1 MKFSRTYIK
10 VSFLLAVYGYN
21 IIFIP
26 ASWRSRW
33 FWPWCEMCH
42 SKLNSNGDLYDVVW
56 FAISTKT
63 TFGSG
68 LQRLLMVVMKI
79 KFYLLGFSL
88 WRKQKIWPTQGEI
101 GAQDCPS
108 AIQTLRHSGS
118 SAKGSSLT
126 PFLVSR
132 KQKTFMLSLPLIL
145 LSFTFCK
152 SWLVI
157 MYSWST
163 NLTIDI
169 GNRGVGILPSRVRFW
184 GRSFQVL
191 RQTFPN
197 VERWI
202 TKKINASPFPP
213 KS

>member
-1 MKFSRTYIK
+1 MIQVFGTDGRVWDGHLKFSRTYIK

-108 AIQTLRHSGS
+108 AIQTLRRQCKGIIFDTFLGFSEAKDIYAFFTSHS
-118 SAKGSSLT
+118 
-126 PFLVSR
+126 FVIH
-132 KQKTFMLSLPLIL
+132 IL
-145 LSFTFCK
+145 
-152 SWLVI
+152 
-157 MYSWST
+157 
-163 NLTIDI
+163 
-169 GNRGVGILPSRVRFW
+169 
-184 GRSFQVL
+184 
-191 RQTFPN
+191 
-197 VERWI
+197 
-202 TKKINASPFPP
+202 
-213 KS
+213 